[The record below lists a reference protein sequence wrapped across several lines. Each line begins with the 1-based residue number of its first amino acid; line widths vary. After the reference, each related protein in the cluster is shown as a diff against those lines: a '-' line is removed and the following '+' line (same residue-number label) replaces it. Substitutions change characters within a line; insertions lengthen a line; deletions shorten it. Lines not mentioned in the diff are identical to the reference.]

1 METSPNVQ
9 RLVTLLIALLV
20 AFVLSSVFS
29 PPDPFT
35 QLLHVGVLTV
45 LAYPVVAKVQ
55 QWV

>member
-1 METSPNVQ
+1 MQPSPTVQ

-20 AFVLSSVFS
+20 AFLLSSVFS

-35 QLLHVGVLTV
+35 QLLHVGLLTV
-45 LAYPVVAKVQ
+45 LAYPVAAQLQ